1 MESPRTDIS
10 DMQQPV
16 VPGRWVGN
24 AYRRPLRGSSRRAN
38 VALMPTILRRFGA
51 ALLIACLP
59 VGAHTQEFASRPVR
73 MVVAFTPGGTTD
85 FVARL
90 LAERASAAIGQSII
104 VENRPGA
111 NGAIAAELV
120 AKAAPDGSN
129 LFFSTMGALAINPS
143 LRPELP
149 YDPIRDFAPIAMLVR
164 NTTVLAVGPALGVRT
179 VPELIARAKEKP
191 GGISMAVTGIGANSH
206 LALELF
212 QSAAGVKFQ
221 LIPYRGAAQAM
232 TDILG
237 NQVDGIFAD
246 APVLL
251 GQLSA
256 DKLVALAVMSA
267 ARSDVLPSVPTL
279 VELGLPDTIAE
290 NWQGVLAPA
299 GTPRAIIARL
309 NRAFVDA
316 VSDPDIRRRLVENGV
331 TVSPSSPEAF
341 ANLITSETTRWGK
354 IIRDKGIKPEA

>member
-1 MESPRTDIS
+1 MLPT
-10 DMQQPV
+10 V
-16 VPGRWVGN
+16 
-24 AYRRPLRGSSRRAN
+24 RPL
-38 VALMPTILRRFGA
+38 LA
-51 ALLIACLP
+51 ATLIALVP
-59 VGAHTQEFASRPVR
+59 LGSHAHDLASRPIR
-73 MVVAFTPGGTTD
+73 MIVAFAPGGTTD

-90 LAERASAAIGQSII
+90 LAERAGAAIGQSIV
-104 VENRPGA
+104 VENKPGA
-111 NGAIAAELV
+111 NGAIAAEYV
-120 AKAAPDGSN
+120 AKSQPDGST
-129 LFFSTMGALAINPS
+129 LFFSTLGALAINPS
-143 LRPELP
+143 LRNDLP
-149 YDPIRDFAPIAMLVR
+149 YDPARAFAPIAMLAR
-164 NTTVLAVGPALGVRT
+164 NTTVLAVRPALGVRT
-179 VPELIARAKEKP
+179 VAELIARAKEKP
-191 GGISMAVTGIGANSH
+191 GAISMAVTGIGANSH

-221 LIPYRGAAQAM
+221 VVPYRGAAQAM

-354 IIRDKGIKPEA
+354 IIRDKGIKPES

>member
-1 MESPRTDIS
+1 M
-10 DMQQPV
+10 
-16 VPGRWVGN
+16 
-24 AYRRPLRGSSRRAN
+24 L
-38 VALMPTILRRFGA
+38 PTVRSLFA
-51 ALLIACLP
+51 ATLIAWVP
-59 VGAHTQEFASRPVR
+59 SSSHAHDLASRPIR
-73 MVVAFTPGGTTD
+73 MIVAFAPGGTTD

-90 LAERASAAIGQSII
+90 LAERAGAAIGQSIV
-104 VENRPGA
+104 VENKPGA
-111 NGAIAAELV
+111 NGAIAAEYV
-120 AKAAPDGSN
+120 AKSQPDGST
-129 LFFSTMGALAINPS
+129 LFFSTLGALAINPS
-143 LRPELP
+143 LRNDLP
-149 YDPIRDFAPIAMLVR
+149 YDPARAFAPIAMLAR
-164 NTTVLAVGPALGVRT
+164 NTTVLAVRPALGVRT
-179 VPELIARAKEKP
+179 VAELIARAKEKP
-191 GGISMAVTGIGANSH
+191 GAISMAVTGIGANSH

-212 QSAAGVKFQ
+212 QSAADVKFQ
-221 LIPYRGAAQAM
+221 VVPYRGAAQAV

-299 GTPRAIIARL
+299 GTPRAIIARF

-316 VSDPDIRRRLVENGV
+316 VNDPDIRRRLIESGV
-331 TVSPSSPEAF
+331 TVSPSSPDAF

-354 IIRDKGIKPEA
+354 IIRDKGIKPES

>member
-1 MESPRTDIS
+1 M
-10 DMQQPV
+10 
-16 VPGRWVGN
+16 
-24 AYRRPLRGSSRRAN
+24 SR
-38 VALMPTILRRFGA
+38 ILRRAGA
-51 ALLIACLP
+51 AVLIACLP

-73 MVVAFTPGGTTD
+73 MVVAFAPGGTTD

-111 NGAIAAELV
+111 NGAIAAELI

-179 VPELIARAKEKP
+179 VPELVARAKEKP

-212 QSAAGVKFQ
+212 QFAAGVKFQ
-221 LIPYRGAAQAM
+221 LIPYRGAAHAM
-232 TDILG
+232 TDLLSGQI
-237 NQVDGIFAD
+237 NGIFAD
-246 APVLL
+246 APVML
-251 GQLSA
+251 GQIASG
-256 DKLVALAVMSA
+256 KLVALGIMSA
-267 ARSDVLPSVPTL
+267 ARSDVLPEVPTMI
-279 VELGLPDTIAE
+279 ELGLRDTIAE

-299 GTPRAIIARL
+299 KTPPAVIARL
-309 NRAFVDA
+309 NRTFVDA
-316 VSDPDIRRRLVENGV
+316 VHDPDVRRRLVDNGV

-341 ANLITSETTRWGK
+341 GQLIAEEIARWGQ
-354 IIRDKGIKPEA
+354 IIRDKGIKPET